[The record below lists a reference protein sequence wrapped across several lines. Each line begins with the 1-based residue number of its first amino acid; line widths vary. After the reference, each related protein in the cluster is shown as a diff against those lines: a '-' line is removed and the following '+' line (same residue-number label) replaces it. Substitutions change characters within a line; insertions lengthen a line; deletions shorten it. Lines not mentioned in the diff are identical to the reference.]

1 MFPPAAT
8 IVIGDKVLMGLTG
21 CARFDGEGCYIS
33 AFDIHTGQRA
43 WRFYTIPR
51 EGQPGSETWGNL
63 PMNNRAGAE
72 TWLAGSYDPEL
83 NITYWGVAQ
92 SKPWNFLSRKL
103 TPFDKTLYAN
113 STVALNPDTGKLV
126 WYFQHAPGESFD
138 LDEVF
143 ERVLVDIGDQKVSFN
158 AGKAGILWKLD
169 RRTGTISRQQGDGEA
184 DGVGPHRS
192 QDGNAEVSDGHS

>member
-1 MFPPAAT
+1 MGDLRSDRDL
-8 IVIGDKVLMGLTG
+8 IG
-21 CARFDGEGCYIS
+21 S
-33 AFDIHTGQRA
+33 A
-43 WRFYTIPR
+43 R
-51 EGQPGSETWGNL
+51 EGQPGSDTWGKL

-83 NITYWGVAQ
+83 NLTYWGVAQ

-113 STVALNPDTGKLV
+113 STVALNPDTGKLQ

-143 ERVLVDIGDQKVSFN
+143 ERVLVDIGDQKTSFS
-158 AGKAGILWKLD
+158 AGKPAFSGSSTAAPGSLAT
-169 RRTGTISRQQGDGEA
+169 RRW
-184 DGVGPHRS
+184 
-192 QDGNAEVSDGHS
+192 